1 MAEYNADLRQDWG
14 AVAQLLNWER
24 GLQAD
29 RQDEAFRRSQME
41 RQSKM
46 DEQVQ
51 AEQAMRWQGE
61 QDYKTLVDSGVDPM
75 VAFGRTAPKLFHNDP
90 RGLASAIESMRP
102 RSQYQRPEATPIT
115 VTEPSVAGS
124 PVVRRSYTEAGYDAK
139 LIEDAVAAEL
149 ATRKAAQAKKATLAN
164 SPLGLWDPR
173 GWFGANPDVA
183 INSTSNRLTAA
194 GRNPE
199 TGEPIP
205 PSFKGASGGF
215 APPATPDMI
224 ARFAGSPA
232 APTAT
237 NAPRAMI
244 AQAPTPSQAQAEIRR
259 RATAPTSTETVVVIS
274 PTGRRGRIPKSE
286 LEDALKQGYKLS
298 K

>member
-1 MAEYNADLRQDWG
+1 MAEYNANLGEDWSQ
-14 AVAQLLNWER
+14 VAQLLQWER
-24 GLQAD
+24 GVQAD

-51 AEQAMRWQGE
+51 AEQAIRWQGE

-205 PSFKGASGGF
+205 PSFKGASGGY
-215 APPATPDMI
+215 APAATPEMI
-224 ARFAGSPA
+224 AAFKSLPPTS
-232 APTAT
+232 PTA
-237 NAPRAMI
+237 PGP
-244 AQAPTPSQAQAEIRR
+244 AQMPSATPAQAQAAIQSRF
-259 RATAPTSTETVVVIS
+259 PVSPSTETVVVIG
-274 PTGRRGRIPKSE
+274 PNGKRGRIPKIQ
-286 LEDALKQGYKLS
+286 LDDALKQGFTLPK
-298 K
+298 